1 MGVRKLV
8 TRLMNIGFLAGSA
21 IAIAGIVTQP
31 VLSVGVEIAIPGDMI
46 SDLVKKNLP
55 GGDSTEG
62 GETHNGDSGEQTRAY
77 HPNTK
82 RDGGASSS
90 DFLAMLGK
98 VNLAGVFDGLT
109 LTPTIELPSL
119 FEFLKIEK
127 AEQPLLIKTVINGA
141 IDKTLDTSI
150 STLVTGFNRLVP
162 EVAKVAAKELALGP
176 AIKDQIADVMH
187 LESANQEVEEK
198 FKIVEEKVDALVDNV
213 WNTLTVPKENG
224 EPTTVDDV
232 MDTVEESIN
241 EVFSTLAEAGVEGFS
256 PDQKFDEES
265 LKDIKDGMS
274 EMLQEVG
281 LANDKGEIQDINS
294 ALAMMLQMLSDG
306 MGGNTDSGSTHG
318 DEHHSIESQ
327 KIKLD
332 VVRNIHL
339 ETEGEIGYVVWDA
352 AEYASS
358 YIVTV
363 NGEENTVEENKIAG
377 ADQLHAGENT
387 FSIVVVPS
395 DTDRFENSDP
405 YGFVVNVDASTGE
418 VTLVFNDQ
426 PKEQEKAIVRRVTR
440 DGAQEQGQDQDIEK
454 LVRDFVDPLIAK
466 LSLDSITN
474 INLDEMIGIANM
486 TMYAYLGLCLL
497 ASLPWLLFFI
507 FTLVRT
513 LRKRKCW
520 AKPWFIFVFAFLE
533 LILGAGLYFGLKY
546 GLTFALDK
554 FGGMIPIPE
563 EYAGLLAGISISF
576 KMHCLWAGIVYLV
589 FIPYTIVYMVFAHG
603 AKKEYKIWKKSKG
616 FAKKI
621 SKGNMEFK
629 DVKEKYQKETA
640 KILAEKYDINVE
652 AAK

>member
-8 TRLMNIGFLAGSA
+8 TRIMNIGFLAGSA
-21 IAIAGIVTQP
+21 VAIAGIVTQP

-55 GGDSTEG
+55 GGDSAEG
-62 GETHNGDSGEQTRAY
+62 GETQNGDSGEQTKAY

-90 DFLAMLGK
+90 DFLAMLDK

-127 AEQPLLIKTVINGA
+127 EEQPLLIKTVVNGA

-162 EVAKVAAKELALGP
+162 EVAKVAAKEMALGP
-176 AIKDQIADVMH
+176 AIKDQIAGVMK
-187 LESANQEVEEK
+187 LESDNPEVAAK
-198 FKIVEEKVDALVDNV
+198 FAMVEEKVDALVDNV

-256 PDQKFDEES
+256 ADQKFDEES

-281 LANDKGEIQDINS
+281 LANEQGEIQDMNS
-294 ALAMMLQMLSDG
+294 ALAMMLQMLSEG
-306 MGGNTDSGSTHG
+306 MGGNTDGGGTHN
-318 DEHHSIESQ
+318 DEPHSIESQ

-332 VVRNIHL
+332 VVRNVHL
-339 ETEGEIGYVVWDA
+339 DMIDQVGYVVWDA
-352 AEYASS
+352 VEFASS

-363 NGEENTVEENKIAG
+363 NDEEKTVEDNKISG
-377 ADQLHAGENT
+377 TDLLNVGDNT
-387 FSIVVVPS
+387 FSIVAVPGN
-395 DTDRFENSDP
+395 TDRYENSYP
-405 YGFVVNVDASTGE
+405 YEFIINVDSTGA

-426 PKEQEKAIVRRVTR
+426 PKEQEKAIVSRVTR

-466 LSLDSITN
+466 LPLDSVTN

-520 AKPWFIFVFAFLE
+520 AKPWFVFVFAFLE

-576 KMHCLWAGIVYLV
+576 KMHCLWAGIVYLAM
-589 FIPYTIVYMVFAHG
+589 IPYTIVYMVFAHG
-603 AKKEYKIWKKSKG
+603 AKKEYKIWKKAKAL
-616 FAKKI
+616 AKKI

>member
-8 TRLMNIGFLAGSA
+8 TRIMNIGFLAGSA
-21 IAIAGIVTQP
+21 VAIAGIVTQP

-55 GGDSTEG
+55 GGDSAEG
-62 GETHNGDSGEQTRAY
+62 GETHNGDSGEQERAY

-90 DFLAMLGK
+90 DFLAMLDK

-109 LTPTIELPSL
+109 LTPTVELPSL
-119 FEFLKIEK
+119 FEFLKMEK
-127 AEQPLLIKTVINGA
+127 AEQPLLIKTVVNGA

-162 EVAKVAAKELALGP
+162 EVAKVAAKEMALGP
-176 AIKDQIADVMH
+176 AIKDQIAGIMKLDSSSEEVA
-187 LESANQEVEEK
+187 ANYA
-198 FKIVEEKVDALVDNV
+198 IVEAKVDALVDNV

-241 EVFSTLAEAGVEGFS
+241 EVFLTLAEAGVEGFS
-256 PDQKFDEES
+256 ADQKFDEES

-281 LANDKGEIQDINS
+281 LANDKGEIQDMNS
-294 ALAMMLQMLSDG
+294 ALAMMLQMLSEG
-306 MGGNTDSGSTHG
+306 MGGNTDGGSTHD
-318 DEHHSIESQ
+318 DEHHGIESQ
-327 KIKLD
+327 KTKLTS
-332 VVRNIHL
+332 VESIHL
-339 ETEGEIGYVVWDA
+339 EQRDQEGAIVWDLVENA
-352 AEYASS
+352 GS
-358 YIVTV
+358 YKVVV
-363 NGEENTVEENKIAG
+363 NGQESTVEIC
-377 ADQLHAGENT
+377 
-387 FSIVVVPS
+387 
-395 DTDRFENSDP
+395 
-405 YGFVVNVDASTGE
+405 E
-418 VTLVFNDQ
+418 VTGTLVEGDNYVSIIAIPIDEEHFEMSNPSNFTIIWDSENPQ
-426 PKEQEKAIVRRVTR
+426 STQIIKDEPQQKAIVRRVTR

-466 LSLDSITN
+466 LPLDSITN

-554 FGGMIPIPE
+554 FGGMLPIPE

-576 KMHCLWAGIVYLV
+576 KMHCLWAGIVYLAM
-589 FIPYTIVYMVFAHG
+589 IPYTIVYMVFAHG
-603 AKKEYKIWKKSKG
+603 AKKEYKIWKKAKAL
-616 FAKKI
+616 AKKI